1 MKCRYQ
7 SGEGNGVVVLHHE
20 GWGTYTHG
28 WEILSSYVYY
38 FFSSNLARGRSVTL
52 NWVRRACGWVGEE
65 PISWHVPLA
74 CQKWL
79 VPPLSHVY
87 SFASR
92 KRVSWGNNFTSNNDL
107 LGSSW
112 VTWKEREHTFRN
124 LEQALSFSAFHTLAR
139 TCAVSYWITTI
150 LCSGGVLIFSEKT
163 RALSH
168 MSYSI
173 VPSSRGVSTNHKATG

>member
-1 MKCRYQ
+1 MQ
-7 SGEGNGVVVLHHE
+7 VSGEGNGVVVLHHE

-38 FFSSNLARGRSVTL
+38 FFQQSCRGRSVTL
-52 NWVRRACGWVGEE
+52 NWVRRACGRVGEGL
-65 PISWHVPLA
+65 ISWHVPLA

-79 VPPLSHVY
+79 LPPLSHVY

-112 VTWKEREHTFRN
+112 VTWKERKHTFRN
-124 LEQALSFSAFHTLAR
+124 LEESHWLSAWACTQYLPGLKQF
-139 TCAVSYWITTI
+139 CVVVIV
-150 LCSGGVLIFSEKT
+150 LCCEET
-163 RALSH
+163 RALRKV
-168 MSYSI
+168 I
-173 VPSSRGVSTNHKATG
+173 VYRSM